1 MRQRPAHILIL
12 TLLLLL
18 PLLSTATTHAGE
30 GEVTLRTMSLDDLVS
45 PMEPF
50 RNMLSGRNWLVTS
63 GLDPVLGVG
72 LGGTVGAPVASGP
85 SAPFSQGGGGGA
97 ALVPYRDP
105 SVKFSRNILI
115 PTDFSQFPF
124 QTEPSIAVDPKDPDH
139 ILVGLIDYN
148 FPNMVT
154 YSSIDGGETW
164 EGPHQAK
171 YPRSD
176 LAAAG
181 DPIVAFDSNGDAYYA
196 FISLDIAEFT
206 IGPILGSTVVS
217 SISVATSS
225 DGGFT
230 WADAVQTHQST
241 LATRPLPTLD
251 DGRTRG
257 EIEFGFLDKPWMTI
271 GPHPDD
277 PDKDII
283 YVVYTNFLQTAEI
296 FWIDEL
302 PFLGAGQLETVIELV
317 QSEDGGTTWT
327 DPIEV
332 SPRAQYTI
340 LFDAPTTQ
348 QETGQSTSSRK
359 VVQGPDV
366 AVAPDGTVYV
376 AWLDTTTDDSFEGL
390 AEIYVARSEDAGAT
404 FSGDQ
409 TAAARFPEPG
419 FRARNSVFR
428 SWASTF
434 PKLAVTPNG
443 DVHALWVGL
452 PTDDPEDDGDVF
464 YIRST
469 DEGRTWSRR
478 IKVNDDEASS
488 FQFFPDIS
496 SDPNGNLHAMW
507 GDFRDDPFQVSYHI
521 YYATSE
527 DGGDTWNVNSRVT
540 DFPSN
545 PNLAFPGGRFIGDYF
560 GITATEDDVYM
571 VWADGRLGEF
581 GPANQKIGFAR
592 QQGMPAPSIFI
603 TPPSGPAGQDI
614 VIQGHNFQPNRTVF
628 IEVAGVIVSTA
639 RTQDTGRFTTQ
650 IFMPISGEGA
660 HVVRVIEESGN
671 QASTSFFM
679 DFGFNTIQNTTDD
692 LTDLIQRMD
701 GGEPGP
707 GGSVSQQ
714 LEEIR
719 QAIEALSDDGGGSSS
734 GLLIFLLLAALVP
747 ILAGGGVL
755 LYVLRRRA

>member
-1 MRQRPAHILIL
+1 MRQRSAHIIL
-12 TLLLLL
+12 LALLLLL
-18 PLLSTATTHAGE
+18 PLLATTTIHAGE
-30 GEVTLRTMSLDDLVS
+30 GEVTLRALSLDDLAS

-63 GLDPVLGVG
+63 GLDPVLGIG
-72 LGGTVGAPVASGP
+72 LGGTIGAPVASGP
-85 SAPFSQGGGGGA
+85 SAPPSQGGGGGA

-154 YSSIDGGETW
+154 YSTIDGGETW

-171 YPRSD
+171 YPRTD

-181 DPIVAFDSNGDAYYA
+181 DPIVAFDSSGNAYYA
-196 FISLDIAEFT
+196 FISLDVAEFT
-206 IGPILGSTVVS
+206 IGPLLGSAVVS
-217 SISVATSS
+217 SISVATSP
-225 DGGFT
+225 DGGFS
-230 WADAVQTHQST
+230 WADAVQSSRST
-241 LATRPLPTLD
+241 VNTRDLPSF
-251 DGRTRG
+251 DGRPRG

-271 GPHPDD
+271 GPHPND
-277 PDKDII
+277 PDKDVI
-283 YVVYTNFLQTAEI
+283 YVVYTNFFQTAEI

-317 QSEDGGTTWT
+317 QSEDGGITWT
-327 DPIEV
+327 DPVEV

-376 AWLDTTTDDSFEGL
+376 AWMDTTTDDSFEGL
-390 AEIYVARSEDAGAT
+390 AEVYVARSEDAGAT

-419 FRARNSVFR
+419 FRARNSTFR

-478 IKVNDDEASS
+478 IKVNDDEASA
-488 FQFFPDIS
+488 FQFFPDIT
-496 SDPNGNLHAMW
+496 SDPNGDLHAMW

-592 QQGMPAPSIFI
+592 QQGMPAPAIFI
-603 TPPSGPAGQDI
+603 TPPSGPGGKDI

-639 RTQDTGRFTTQ
+639 RTRDTGRFTTQ

-660 HVVRVIEESGN
+660 HIVRVIEESGN

-679 DFGFNTIQNTTDD
+679 DFGFDTIQGTTDD

-707 GGSVSQQ
+707 SGSVSQQ
-714 LEEIR
+714 LEEMR
-719 QAIEALSDDGGGSSS
+719 QAIQALADEEGGSSS

-747 ILAGGGVL
+747 VLAGGGVL
-755 LYVLRRRA
+755 LYLLRRRA